1 MMIMAKLKYL
11 VIHCT
16 ATPEGREVSSADIR
30 KWHTSPVAQ
39 GGRGWK
45 QVGYTDLFHLNGGVE
60 RLVENNEDAQVDPWE
75 VTNGAKGYNSVSR
88 HIVYAGGVERLV
100 ENNEDAQVDPWEV
113 TNGAKGY
120 NSVSRHIV
128 YAGGVE
134 KDGKTPKDT
143 RTGCQKKAL
152 EKYVKDFH
160 RKFPDVRIIGHNE
173 LAAKACPS
181 FDVQEWLK
189 EIGINQ

>member
-75 VTNGAKGYNSVSR
+75 VTP
-88 HIVYAGGVERLV
+88 ELV
-100 ENNEDAQVDPWEV
+100 RAIN
-113 TNGAKGY
+113 
-120 NSVSRHIV
+120 
-128 YAGGVE
+128 
-134 KDGKTPKDT
+134 
-143 RTGCQKKAL
+143 
-152 EKYVKDFH
+152 KYQDLY
-160 RKFPDVRIIGHNE
+160 ITE
-173 LAAKACPS
+173 
-181 FDVQEWLK
+181 QM
-189 EIGINQ
+189 GIK

>member
-1 MMIMAKLKYL
+1 MGSDNKYL

-30 KWHTSPVAQ
+30 KWHTSPVGQ

-45 QVGYTDLFHLNGGVE
+45 QVGYTDLFHLQGGVE
-60 RLVENNEDAQVDPWE
+60 RLVNNNEDAQVDPWE

-88 HIVYAGGVERLV
+88 HIVYAGGV
-100 ENNEDAQVDPWEV
+100 A
-113 TNGAKGY
+113 
-120 NSVSRHIV
+120 
-128 YAGGVE
+128 

-152 EKYVKDFH
+152 EKYVKAVSYTH
-160 RKFPDVRIIGHNE
+160 LDVYKRQPHACAVPGHNPPTP
-173 LAAKACPS
+173 AACRTGRARSPRIS
-181 FDVQEWLK
+181 HQGLSL
-189 EIGINQ
+189 IHI